1 MLVDDLNQS
10 GTSFRQRIS
19 NQFHCQKEALQR
31 ECSTEQGQIDLFFR
45 QKYQHVLPLSLMAHN
60 GQYQY
65 NVLILYLGGQGTAE
79 SGRDI
84 RINVKPVFI
93 CGLKSKLLRLVLS
106 QMLLQHLLIYIR
118 HKQSKASIVP
128 KFFPFLISSTQFLVC
143 GY

>member
-1 MLVDDLNQS
+1 MLFFHEIGPKCLGQDLETAILDGGLKILRHNNIMKNVIPTMLVDDLNQS

-93 CGLKSKLLRLVLS
+93 CGLKSK
-106 QMLLQHLLIYIR
+106 
-118 HKQSKASIVP
+118 
-128 KFFPFLISSTQFLVC
+128 
-143 GY
+143 